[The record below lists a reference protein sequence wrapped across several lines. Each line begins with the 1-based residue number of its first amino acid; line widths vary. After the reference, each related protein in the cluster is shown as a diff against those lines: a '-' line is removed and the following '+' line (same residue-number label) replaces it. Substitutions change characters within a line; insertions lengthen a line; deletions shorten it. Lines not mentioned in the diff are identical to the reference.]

1 MSKDS
6 NIDPD
11 EKGGNSVPAPGVS
24 PSSTTENGGPFTSL
38 RFPNFRLLFT
48 GSVLAYAIQWIQ
60 QVILSWLAYN
70 ITGSGTILGTVTLVM
85 AAASLCGLL
94 VVGILV
100 DYFNRRKVM
109 LIETIGTFAVTA
121 ALGLVLFTGHT
132 NIAYLFVFSFFIGFI
147 QNIDGTI
154 RRVLV
159 FDIVPRAQTPAAISL
174 TQTGWSLM
182 RVAGPSIAGFLL
194 LWFGRRKLSRPGRCL
209 CAHHHDHY
217 PDEAAGLEKGSGWA
231 SPLRQIKDGVG
242 YLFKQPVTRVFTL
255 IGIILP
261 ILVIPIFSTLPPIY
275 AVKVFGDE
283 SGKVLGF
290 LMASIGVGGIIGGV
304 VTTYMRRLEHWG
316 LIQMASL
323 FLLSLALIAF
333 TFSSYLP
340 VAMALLAVAG
350 FFELI
355 FLNTNQVLIQLA
367 IPDKLRGRVTAAI
380 SLTWILTPLGSLLA
394 GAGSDFL
401 GGPKSD
407 YHCTRQYDHSYSDS
421 YFPGFSDRTELPV
434 ESWHEFKIGAVK
446 TSIYPGWSSLNVL
459 ALIWFFDRYFPNAFA
474 AFPTRQPRSLQSIS
488 PLLISNE

>member
-1 MSKDS
+1 MANNS

-11 EKGGNSVPAPGVS
+11 IKGENPVSAPGVS
-24 PSSTTENGGPFTSL
+24 PSSTTEKSGPFTSL
-38 RFPNFRLLFT
+38 LIPNFRLLFT

-109 LIETIGTFAVTA
+109 LIETIGTFVVTA

-132 NIAYLFVFSFFIGFI
+132 NIVYLFVFSFFVGFI
-147 QNIDGTI
+147 QNIDTTI

-159 FDIVPRAQTPAAISL
+159 FDIVPRSQTPAAISL

-194 LWFGRRKLSRPGRCL
+194 LWFGAGGSFLVQAGVYALIIMTIIPMKL
-209 CAHHHDHY
+209 
-217 PDEAAGLEKGSGWA
+217 PDWKREAVWA

-242 YLFKQPVTRVFTL
+242 YLFKEPVTRVFTL

-275 AVKVFGDE
+275 AVKVFGDD

-290 LMASIGVGGIIGGV
+290 LMASVGVGGIIGGV

-316 LIQMASL
+316 LIQLASL
-323 FLLSLALIAF
+323 FLLSIALIAF

-350 FFELI
+350 FLD
-355 FLNTNQVLIQLA
+355 L
-367 IPDKLRGRVTAAI
+367 
-380 SLTWILTPLGSLLA
+380 
-394 GAGSDFL
+394 
-401 GGPKSD
+401 
-407 YHCTRQYDHSYSDS
+407 
-421 YFPGFSDRTELPV
+421 FS
-434 ESWHEFKIGAVK
+434 
-446 TSIYPGWSSLNVL
+446 
-459 ALIWFFDRYFPNAFA
+459 
-474 AFPTRQPRSLQSIS
+474 
-488 PLLISNE
+488 